1 MAKIKNKAA
10 EAAFRIVWNL
20 VAKKKAFEESVI
32 EPIEKRI
39 AGLQKDIA
47 FYQAQL
53 EINVIAAFKLKKGQT
68 IMKQVVEN
76 GKRKNVIMRGDN
88 DLAAVQ
94 VEIDYFRNMINVTT
108 KMISEAKTDM
118 DKANRQLAA
127 IKGQITKAQK
137 AYENA

>member
-32 EPIEKRI
+32 QPIEKRI

-53 EINVIAAFKLKKGQT
+53 EVNVIAAFKLKKGQMIT
-68 IMKQVVEN
+68 KQVVEN
-76 GKRKNVIMRGDN
+76 GKRKTIIMRGDN

-94 VEIDYFRNMINVTT
+94 IEIDHFRNMINVTT
-108 KMISEAKTDM
+108 EMINEAKTDM

-137 AYENA
+137 AYENV